1 MGLVVVV
8 GGGGAYLL
16 FGPKEPAPAE
26 KLQRALELVD
36 QRESAWKLRQALTI
50 VDDLEERKYV
60 DPEFPAGLS
69 FVRGMVAFLDG
80 REVNGREQQQ
90 RYLTAIDEF
99 DYASLRGMPA
109 ERKAEMT
116 YALGVALQTVGL
128 TTRAREMLEDAL
140 ELWPQGRTE
149 ISLLLVENY
158 RSSQNRE
165 LLDSATELLDELN
178 QATDLSPAD
187 RNRALLLRSDVL
199 NQVGRRA
206 EAQAILGAVP
216 FQRSGGGEH
225 GMQLLRADGMV
236 RDAEKLFSENNA
248 RDARIR
254 LTAAQELL
262 QVLTGSTIAPVTA
275 AKANF
280 LLGRSSELLDN
291 NQAAITHY
299 QNTIRRFESFDE
311 AFSARVRLARVF
323 QAEGRKEEAIRE
335 FRVVHSLVPRP
346 QDFRNS
352 EYTLSE
358 LQAEILDAALQWS
371 ETGDYAEAIVL
382 SREMP
387 PIIGREQ
394 GLTNAARYASNWAE
408 AAVNAQQNAP
418 ADARPA
424 MEPNIHE
431 RWSMS
436 GTAWADLAEVMRTD
450 SRYPEYLQT
459 SAEHYRLAHQ
469 FENAL
474 AQLNR
479 FIRAEPPQGLAR
491 AYVLRGQTLMDLD
504 RLNDAV
510 GDLQFVIDNAPTDP
524 VSFEAMYLMGVSML
538 EMDRPDDA
546 LRAWNALLQ
555 SDDLRP
561 SADEWRR
568 AQFAYGRLLVL
579 QAANE
584 FRQSIPADGDE
595 QTEEQVQLRESAF
608 ARWKEAVRSL
618 SEYLG
623 RYPDSPER
631 IECHY
636 MLASTYHKLSLELRE
651 RLNKPMP
658 TNARNEVYRLMKLRL
673 TEAAN
678 EYRRLQR
685 DLQSLRANSQLDA
698 YGQELYRTTFLEIP
712 HVWFDQEEFQQA
724 IDGYRTVATRFPD
737 HVCVLRAYLQMARCY
752 NRLDQPEE
760 ARRQLEQARVILR
773 RLPDEAFDAPASGLS
788 RDDWV
793 AWLDWARQVQANRG

>member
-1 MGLVVVV
+1 M
-8 GGGGAYLL
+8 L
-16 FGPKEPAPAE
+16 FGPKEVPPAE
-26 KLQRALELVD
+26 KLQRALHLVD
-36 QRESAWKLRQALTI
+36 KRESAWTLRQALSI
-50 VDDLEERKYV
+50 VEDLEEQKYV

-69 FVRGMVAFLDG
+69 YIRGMVAFLDG
-80 REVNGREQQQ
+80 REFNGREQQQ
-90 RYLTAIDEF
+90 RYLAAIDEF
-99 DYASLRGMPA
+99 DYARLRGMPA

-116 YALGVALQTVGL
+116 YALAVALQKVGL
-128 TTRAREMLEDAL
+128 TTRARGVLEEAN
-140 ELWPQGRTE
+140 EVWPQKRTE

-158 RSSQNRE
+158 RSSRNPG
-165 LLDSATELLDELN
+165 LLDEASSLLDELD
-178 QATDLSPAD
+178 QAADLTPAD

-199 NQVGRRA
+199 NQIGRRE

-216 FQRSGGGEH
+216 FPRSGGGEH

-236 RDAEKLFSENNA
+236 NDAENLLLQNRT

-262 QVLTGSTIAPVTA
+262 QTLTGSTIAPGTA

-280 LLGRSSELLDN
+280 LLGRCSEMLDN

-311 AFSARVRLARVF
+311 AFSARLRLARVF

-335 FRVVHSLVPRP
+335 FRLLHTLVPRP

-352 EYTLSE
+352 EYTLPE

-371 ETGDYAEAIVL
+371 ESGDFSEAITL

-387 PIIGREQ
+387 PIIEREQ
-394 GLTNAARYASNWAE
+394 GLTNAARYASDWAS
-408 AAVNAQQNAP
+408 ALVDAQQAAP

-424 MEPNIHE
+424 MEQDIRD
-431 RWSMS
+431 RWAMS
-436 GTAWADLAEVMRTD
+436 GAAWGELAQMLRTD
-450 SRYPEYLQT
+450 SRYPEYLQV
-459 SAEHYRLAHQ
+459 SAEHYRLGHEFAS
-469 FENAL
+469 AL
-474 AQLNR
+474 EQLDK
-479 FIRAEPPQGLAR
+479 FIRAEPPQGMAR

-504 RLNDAV
+504 RLSDAI
-510 GDLQFVIDNAPTDP
+510 GDLQFVISNAPTDP
-524 VSFEAMYLMGVSML
+524 ASFEAMYLMGVCLL

-546 LRAWNALLQ
+546 LRAWNTLLQ

-568 AQFAYGRLLVL
+568 AQFAYSRLLVFL
-579 QAANE
+579 AANE
-584 FRQSIPADGDE
+584 FQQAIPADGDE
-595 QTEEQVQLRESAF
+595 QTEEQVKLRESAF

-651 RLNKPMP
+651 RLNQPMP
-658 TNARNEVYRLMKLRL
+658 TNARKEVYRLLNQRL
-673 TEAAN
+673 TDAAD
-678 EYRRLQR
+678 EYRKLQR
-685 DLQSLRANSQLDA
+685 DLQGLRANSQLDA
-698 YGQELYRTTFLEIP
+698 YGKELYRTTFLEIP
-712 HVWFDQEEFQQA
+712 HVRFDQEQYEQA

-760 ARRQLEQARVILR
+760 ARRQLEQARVILK
-773 RLPDEAFDAPASGLS
+773 RLPDEAFDAPSSGLS